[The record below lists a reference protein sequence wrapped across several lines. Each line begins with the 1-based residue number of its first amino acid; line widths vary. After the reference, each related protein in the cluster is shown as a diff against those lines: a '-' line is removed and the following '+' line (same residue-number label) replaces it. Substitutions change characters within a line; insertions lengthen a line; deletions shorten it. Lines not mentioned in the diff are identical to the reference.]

1 MIDGRATSGRRTYIG
16 TDLRDG
22 APCPETCLSALPSV
36 PALRLTGVM
45 ALAPIRKGDLRFVQ
59 HELDTLA
66 EARAVS
72 GLSPVDARR
81 YQQLCH
87 YELNLLHAALGRG

>member
-1 MIDGRATSGRRTYIG
+1 
-16 TDLRDG
+16 
-22 APCPETCLSALPSV
+22 
-36 PALRLTGVM
+36 M

-81 YQQLCH
+81 YQQRCH
-87 YELNLLHAALGRG
+87 DELNLLHAALGRG